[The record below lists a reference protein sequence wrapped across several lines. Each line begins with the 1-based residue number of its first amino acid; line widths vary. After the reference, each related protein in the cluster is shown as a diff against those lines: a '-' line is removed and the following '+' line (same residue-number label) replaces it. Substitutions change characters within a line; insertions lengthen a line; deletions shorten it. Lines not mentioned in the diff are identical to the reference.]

1 MFRIRKQKDFSKM
14 KRTTIF
20 LTEELL
26 ARVEKHMEKT
36 GARMAE
42 IIRRALTEYLDKYK
56 S

>member
-1 MFRIRKQKDFSKM
+1 M

-42 IIRRALTEYLDKYK
+42 IIRRALTEYLEKHG